1 MEIKIAK
8 SLDRFSPR
16 TSAAGRMRRS
26 ALLIDVWESKDAIAG
41 TEETLRTARLKV
53 LVWIEKQ

>member
-1 MEIKIAK
+1 M
-8 SLDRFSPR
+8 
-16 TSAAGRMRRS
+16 
-26 ALLIDVWESKDAIAG
+26 DVWESKDAIAG